1 MRISDWSSDV
11 CSSDLFS
18 ATLAGQ
24 RDNGHFAIVRRFYR
38 PDYVGRVPAGGN
50 GKQDITR
57 PTQRVDLALE
67 DGIETIIV
75 ADSGKDRGVG
85 VKGDARQG
93 KPVALEA
100 ADRTEERR
108 AGKECVSTCRSRGGP
123 DN

>member
-75 ADSGKDRGVG
+75 AERTSVVSGKSVSVRVDRGG
-85 VKGDARQG
+85 
-93 KPVALEA
+93 
-100 ADRTEERR
+100 RR
-108 AGKECVSTCRSRGGP
+108 II
-123 DN
+123 